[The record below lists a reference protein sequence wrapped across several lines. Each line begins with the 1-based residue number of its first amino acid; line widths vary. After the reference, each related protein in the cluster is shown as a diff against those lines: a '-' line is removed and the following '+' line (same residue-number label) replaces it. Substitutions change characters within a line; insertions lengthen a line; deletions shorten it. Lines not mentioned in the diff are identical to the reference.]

1 MIDLTPIAN
10 SVIAVVAVAITAYL
24 VPWLKNRTT
33 AAQREN
39 ISEWIKIAVLAA
51 EQIYKG
57 DRRGAEKKKYVLD
70 YLESKGFTL
79 DASSIDKMIEATVL
93 ELNRGVL

>member
-1 MIDLTPIAN
+1 MIDLTPIAI
-10 SVIAVVAVAITAYL
+10 SVIAVVSLAITTYL
-24 VPWLKNRTT
+24 IPWLKSRTT

-39 ISEWIKIAVLAA
+39 INEWIKIAVLAA

-57 DRRGAEKKKYVLD
+57 DHRGPEKKKYVLD